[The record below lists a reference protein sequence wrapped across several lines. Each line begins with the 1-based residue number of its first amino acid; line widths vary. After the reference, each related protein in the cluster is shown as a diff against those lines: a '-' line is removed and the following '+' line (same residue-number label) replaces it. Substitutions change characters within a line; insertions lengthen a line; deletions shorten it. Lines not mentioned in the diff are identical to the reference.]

1 MSNDASSITSH
12 PRQPVNT
19 GPDPLVTVVAGYV
32 IGSLLHGGL
41 DLSLIQVDASTN
53 DNRATFTVE
62 GKHNRKR
69 LQISVRELHD
79 TP

>member
-41 DLSLIQVDASTN
+41 DLSLINVDASTN

-69 LQISVRELHD
+69 LQISVRELHEA
-79 TP
+79 

>member
-1 MSNDASSITSH
+1 MSETPTTE
-12 PRQPVNT
+12 PRRPLAQHI

-41 DLSLIQVDASTN
+41 DLSLINVDASTN

-79 TP
+79 VP

>member
-1 MSNDASSITSH
+1 VSENTVAV
-12 PRQPVNT
+12 PRQPHNT

-41 DLSLIQVDASTN
+41 DLSLINVDASTN

>member
-1 MSNDASSITSH
+1 MSENSITT
-12 PRQPVNT
+12 PRPQPERQ

-41 DLSLIQVDASTN
+41 DLSLISVDGSTN
-53 DNRATFTVE
+53 DNRSTFVVE

-69 LQISVRELHD
+69 LQISVREMHD
-79 TP
+79 VP

>member
-1 MSNDASSITSH
+1 VSNDASSITSH

-41 DLSLIQVDASTN
+41 DLSLINVDASTN

-69 LQISVRELHD
+69 LQISVRELHEA
-79 TP
+79 

>member
-1 MSNDASSITSH
+1 MTADTQGSISV
-12 PRQPVNT
+12 PRQPVHQ

-41 DLSLIQVDASTN
+41 DLSLINVDASTN

-69 LQISVRELHD
+69 LQISVREIHD